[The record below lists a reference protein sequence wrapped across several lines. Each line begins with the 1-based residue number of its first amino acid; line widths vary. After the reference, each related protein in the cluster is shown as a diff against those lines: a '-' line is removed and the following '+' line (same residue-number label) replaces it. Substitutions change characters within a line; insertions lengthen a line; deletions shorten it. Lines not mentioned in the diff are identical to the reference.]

1 MPGTECAL
9 VRRKRSI
16 APLERRERATFFMA
30 TIHINT
36 DLMRQ
41 LGQYFINLNDTIANN
56 IQPQIQN
63 VSGQLE
69 NDWQGQS
76 RYRFDQLYQDWRSST
91 DRNQFEQADQ
101 SL

>member
-1 MPGTECAL
+1 
-9 VRRKRSI
+9 
-16 APLERRERATFFMA
+16 MA

-41 LGQYFINLNDTIANN
+41 LGQYFVNLNDTIANN

-76 RYRFDQLYQDWRSST
+76 RYRFDQLYQHWRSST
-91 DRNQFEQADQ
+91 DRITQIGEDLGRHLQVTADQFEQADR

>member
-1 MPGTECAL
+1 
-9 VRRKRSI
+9 
-16 APLERRERATFFMA
+16 MA

-36 DLMRQ
+36 DLLRQ
-41 LGQYFINLNDTIANN
+41 LGQYFVNLNDTIANN

-76 RYRFDQLYQDWRSST
+76 RYRFDQLYQDWRTST
-91 DRNQFEQADQ
+91 DRITQIGEDLGRNLQSTADQFEQADR

>member
-1 MPGTECAL
+1 
-9 VRRKRSI
+9 
-16 APLERRERATFFMA
+16 MA

-36 DLMRQ
+36 DLLRQ
-41 LGQYFINLNDTIANN
+41 LGQYFINLNETIANN
-56 IQPQIQN
+56 IEPQIQN
-63 VSGQLE
+63 ISGQLE

-91 DRNQFEQADQ
+91 DRIAQIGEDLGRHLQYTADQFEQADR

>member
-1 MPGTECAL
+1 
-9 VRRKRSI
+9 
-16 APLERRERATFFMA
+16 MA

-76 RYRFDQLYQDWRSST
+76 RYRFDQLYQDWRTST
-91 DRNQFEQADQ
+91 DRITQIGEDLGRHLQNTANQFEQADQ

>member
-1 MPGTECAL
+1 
-9 VRRKRSI
+9 
-16 APLERRERATFFMA
+16 
-30 TIHINT
+30 
-36 DLMRQ
+36 MRQ
-41 LGQYFINLNDTIANN
+41 LGQYFINLNETIANN

-76 RYRFDQLYQDWRSST
+76 RYRFDQLYQDWRAST
-91 DRNQFEQADQ
+91 DRITQIGEDLGRHLQYTANQFEQADQ